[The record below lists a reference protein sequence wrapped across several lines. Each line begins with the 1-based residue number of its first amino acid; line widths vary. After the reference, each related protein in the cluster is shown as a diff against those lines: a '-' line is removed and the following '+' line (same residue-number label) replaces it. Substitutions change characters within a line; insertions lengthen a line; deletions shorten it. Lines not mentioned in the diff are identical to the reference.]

1 MNSKKVN
8 ADDYERS
15 LEARHRMLALKKLFS
30 ESYHAATTFF
40 VMTFLDRGFSFKVG
54 LLLAICGFGRSNA
67 FLNIGFV
74 FYKCAK
80 RISLEFYHY
89 KKLEKEKKHETSSL
103 IANIIGDALF
113 PAFFCTLTALAPFVL
128 FQWYGYTL
136 YCSLTKMNLPYDQE
150 VIDYAGNHSLKLPS
164 AEPSD
169 WCFYTIPMAYQYIQS
184 QYWNVGF
191 LKYFHWKQIP
201 NFILAAPLIFF
212 ILERTIKFLKHHKE
226 YSIRWVFQRTVWSEQ
241 KLNIYYFFSVVWVW
255 ISRPSKELPITIHM
269 AYVSYPKNHLSTLLM
284 QPSWPLLHFSVF
296 TYKLPPECWLLPPQS
311 FIGGWHCWQLQKTE
325 NLCINQIRNIRGWKS
340 SKSSRPKK
348 TWLPS
353 GKI

>member
-1 MNSKKVN
+1 MT
-8 ADDYERS
+8 
-15 LEARHRMLALKKLFS
+15 KKLFS

-113 PAFFCTLTALAPFVL
+113 PAFFCTLTTLAPFVL

-226 YSIRWVFQRTVWSEQ
+226 YSIR
-241 KLNIYYFFSVVWVW
+241 
-255 ISRPSKELPITIHM
+255 
-269 AYVSYPKNHLSTLLM
+269 
-284 QPSWPLLHFSVF
+284 
-296 TYKLPPECWLLPPQS
+296 
-311 FIGGWHCWQLQKTE
+311 
-325 NLCINQIRNIRGWKS
+325 
-340 SKSSRPKK
+340 
-348 TWLPS
+348 
-353 GKI
+353 